1 MKGKMMEKDGDFKG
15 THAIKG
21 ATPRACENN
30 MANGKKACDRGTPQ
44 KTGKLGK

>member
-15 THAIKG
+15 TREVKG
-21 ATPRACENN
+21 NTPRCYENN
-30 MANGKKACDRGTPQ
+30 MASGKKACDRGTPQ